1 MFLANKFATCTAKQS
16 PSLTPVSRFGF
27 STPCTNA
34 VVGLKR
40 STIIINSSPEGVISG
55 EWDATWSLATYD
67 DILAYFN
74 SKSLKK
80 TVKPKTKLGDIM
92 HKRVFTCQPMDNI
105 DELKGS
111 VAMKK
116 VNALPVLNHEDVLVG
131 VVSKADLNLDGSEVQ
146 DVMSTPPVAAK
157 VNDTVIMAACLMI
170 KHEVHHIPIV
180 DDNNKCIGIVTSSD
194 IFSALAED
202 NGGQEIMNID
212 M

>member
-1 MFLANKFATCTAKQS
+1 MLSICYRIFVLYKSTKLI
-16 PSLTPVSRFGF
+16 SLIISFGF
-27 STPCTNA
+27 
-34 VVGLKR
+34 R
-40 STIIINSSPEGVISG
+40 
-55 EWDATWSLATYD
+55 SLATYD

-80 TVKPKTKLGDIM
+80 TVKPKTKLRDIM

-116 VNALPVLNHEDVLVG
+116 VNALPVLNHENVLVG

-157 VNDTVIMAACLMI
+157 ATDTATLAACLMLKYKI
-170 KHEVHHIPIV
+170 HHIPIV
-180 DDNNKCIGIVTSSD
+180 DDNKKCVGIVTSSD

-202 NGGQEIMNID
+202 SGDQEIMNID

>member
-1 MFLANKFATCTAKQS
+1 MVGVPFQT
-16 PSLTPVSRFGF
+16 VSENPDRCAQTKRVVNLPICPELFVIFMQIAYLKVLDFFGF
-27 STPCTNA
+27 
-34 VVGLKR
+34 R
-40 STIIINSSPEGVISG
+40 
-55 EWDATWSLATYD
+55 SLATYD

-80 TVKPKTKLGDIM
+80 TVKPKTKLSDIM

-116 VNALPVLNHEDVLVG
+116 VNALPVLNHENVLVG

-157 VNDTVIMAACLMI
+157 ANDTVTMAACLMI
-170 KHEVHHIPIV
+170 KHEIHHIPIV
-180 DDNNKCIGIVTSSD
+180 DDKNKCIGIVTSSD

-202 NGGQEIMNID
+202 SGDQEIMNID